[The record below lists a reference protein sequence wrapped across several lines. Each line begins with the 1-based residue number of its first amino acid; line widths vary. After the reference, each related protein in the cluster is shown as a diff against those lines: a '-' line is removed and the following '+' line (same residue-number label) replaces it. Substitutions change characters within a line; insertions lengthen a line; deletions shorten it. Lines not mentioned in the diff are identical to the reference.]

1 VLAIRMQ
8 SSVKQDRPLGMLDQV
23 SGYRQ
28 VGPTLS
34 AFHQAAEIPGQP
46 ATGQGEEFHT
56 QASLLNVA
64 AAIVKAAAVSGCRAP
79 PLRPD

>member
-1 VLAIRMQ
+1 V
-8 SSVKQDRPLGMLDQV
+8 LDQIC
-23 SGYRQ
+23 GDRQ
-28 VGPTLS
+28 VGPAHS
-34 AFHQAAEIPGQP
+34 AAFHQAAEISGQP

-64 AAIVKAAAVSGCRAP
+64 AAFVKAAAVSGCRAP